1 MNTKSI
7 NNRIAVSVASITL
20 GLTGMSN
27 LLVPASATAA
37 PLANGQQKTITQLIE
52 AGHCAHDG
60 LLAMEPANLPA
71 NGKLATFT
79 KLCKPV
85 GFVAGAVQGVNGAK
99 LLREGNAG
107 EGGAELTGATANTI
121 SACAAYAGQAGLCQI
136 AGAAGAGID
145 GAMDIYDGVES
156 GCQEKVV
163 VGGFKS
169 TASAML
175 LTSAVQPELAPILVP
190 VGTVTYVGAITA
202 DVAYENQDVICET
215 VGNVADTT
223 DEYYESA
230 KSSAMDEASGAVVRS
245 KVVVA
250 DVKDVVSSKIN
261 DAAET
266 VYQSSQQLKDW
277 LFN

>member
-1 MNTKSI
+1 MNTKTI
-7 NNRIAVSVASITL
+7 CNQIAVSLASITL
-20 GLTGMSN
+20 GLTGTSSI
-27 LLVPASATAA
+27 LVPASVTAA
-37 PLANGQQKTITQLIE
+37 PLADSQQRTMTQLIE
-52 AGHCAHDG
+52 AGRCAHES
-60 LLAMEPANLPA
+60 LVAMNSVNLPA
-71 NGKLATFT
+71 NGKLSTVT
-79 KLCKPV
+79 KLCKPF
-85 GFVAGAVQGVNGAK
+85 GLVAGAVQGVSGAK
-99 LLREGNAG
+99 LLSKGNVG
-107 EGGAELTGATANTI
+107 EGGLELTGATANTI
-121 SACAAYAGQAGLCQI
+121 STCAAYAGQAGLCQI

-215 VGNVADTT
+215 VGNLADTT

-250 DVKDVVSSKIN
+250 DVKDVVSSKISN
-261 DAAET
+261 AAAT
-266 VYQSSQQLKDW
+266 VYESSQQLQNW